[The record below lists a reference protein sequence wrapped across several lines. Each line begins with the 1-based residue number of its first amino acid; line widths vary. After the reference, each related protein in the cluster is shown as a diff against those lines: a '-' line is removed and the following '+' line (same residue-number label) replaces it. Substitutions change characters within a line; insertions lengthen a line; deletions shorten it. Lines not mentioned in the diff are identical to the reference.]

1 MIKCFLTPQN
11 YVTDILAG
19 AVSHAMT
26 NILYKISNCTVSQEF
41 RCQFSQLF
49 FFNTKIN
56 KNNSPELVTEAT
68 KLTD

>member
-26 NILYKISNCTVSQEF
+26 NILYKIND
-41 RCQFSQLF
+41 
-49 FFNTKIN
+49 KIN
-56 KNNSPELVTEAT
+56 YEIPANKAGRSSEAT
-68 KLTD
+68 IYQ

>member
-49 FFNTKIN
+49 FLIQRSTKTILQN
-56 KNNSPELVTEAT
+56 
-68 KLTD
+68 

>member
-26 NILYKISNCTVSQEF
+26 NILYKIPNCTASQEF
-41 RCQFSQLF
+41 LCQFSQLF
-49 FFNTKIN
+49 FH
-56 KNNSPELVTEAT
+56 VTRSRET
-68 KLTD
+68 SLEKQV